1 MSPPCLQ
8 ALAGSPGKGFLLPV
22 AMEFN
27 KPVCAERLAD
37 ACFPGNPREADHAQ
51 VIDLFRKVM
60 A

>member
-8 ALAGSPGKGFLLPV
+8 ALVGTPDKGFLLPV

-51 VIDLFRKVM
+51 VVDLFRKVM